1 MTSVVVTV
9 LGADRPGLVQSISA
23 AVAGCGG
30 NWLESRMARLAGQFA
45 GILLIDLPSGADP
58 ALAAAVAKLEA
69 EGLRV
74 VVQAGAVEA
83 PAAAETVT
91 LEVVGQDRPG
101 IIRDIT
107 AILARLGVNIEEL
120 STDVRSGSFSGEAMF
135 RAEARLRVPE
145 GLAVHVL
152 RTEVERLGNELMVDF
167 NMDKAGA

>member
-1 MTSVVVTV
+1 VTV

-23 AVAGCGG
+23 AVAACGG

-45 GILLIDLPSGADP
+45 GILLIDLPAGADA
-58 ALAAAVAKLEA
+58 ALAAAVATLEA

-74 VVQAGAVEA
+74 VVQTGAVEA
-83 PAAAETVT
+83 PAVAQTVM

-107 AILARLGVNIEEL
+107 AILARLGVNIDEL
-120 STDVRSGSFSGEAMF
+120 STDVQSGSFSGEAMF

-145 GLAVHVL
+145 GLAVEVL
-152 RTEVERLGNELMVDF
+152 RGEVERLGNELMVDF
-167 NMDKAGA
+167 SAGDAGR